1 MKYKLLLVM
10 VTVVWGSSFVIM
22 KDLVGIVEPTWL
34 LAIRFALA
42 ALALALLSLRHRKL
56 FFERGHVLY
65 GIIIGAPLFVGY
77 LLQTI
82 GLTDTTPGKNAFLT
96 ASYCV
101 MIPFLNWAVLHRK
114 PNRFHVVAAF
124 MCLFGIGLIS
134 LNEGFSVSFGDAATL
149 SCAFFYALQL
159 IFMVKFGR
167 DRNPAVL
174 TIWQLVVI
182 SVGSALVALAT
193 GAPFDFSMLGSDAWL
208 ALVYLAVVVTALA
221 ILFQNVGIANVEPAT
236 AGLLLSLE
244 SVFGVAFSIALG
256 YEALTL
262 RVLVGFLVVFA
273 AIVVS
278 EYVPQALARK
288 RMSR

>member
-22 KDLVGIVEPTWL
+22 KDLVDDVTPAWL
-34 LAIRFALA
+34 LAVRFALA
-42 ALALALLSLRHRKL
+42 AVALALLSLKHRKL
-56 FFERGHVLY
+56 FFRREYVKY
-65 GIIIGAPLFVGY
+65 GIIIGLPLFVGY

-101 MIPFLNWAVLHRK
+101 MIPFLNWAALHRK

-159 IFMVKFGR
+159 IFMVKFGH

-193 GAPFDFSMLGSDAWL
+193 GAPFDFSMLGGEAWL

-256 YEALTL
+256 YEALTP

-278 EYVPQALARK
+278 EYVPQALAHK
-288 RMSR
+288 RTLR

>member
-22 KDLVGIVEPTWL
+22 KDLVDDVNPAWL
-34 LAIRFALA
+34 LAVRFALA
-42 ALALALLSLRHRKL
+42 AVALALLSLKHRKL
-56 FFERGHVLY
+56 FFQREYVKY
-65 GIIIGAPLFVGY
+65 GIIIGLPLFVGY

-101 MIPFLNWAVLHRK
+101 MIPFLNWAALRRK

-134 LNEGFSVSFGDAATL
+134 LNEGFSVSFGDAFSL

-159 IFMVKFGR
+159 IFMVKFGQ

-193 GAPFDFSMLGSDAWL
+193 GAPFDFSMLGGEAWL

-256 YEALTL
+256 YEALTP

-278 EYVPQALARK
+278 EYVPQVMNRK

>member
-22 KDLVGIVEPTWL
+22 KDLVDDVNPAWL
-34 LAIRFALA
+34 LAVRFALA
-42 ALALALLSLRHRKL
+42 AVALALLSLKHRKL
-56 FFERGHVLY
+56 FFQREYVKY
-65 GIIIGAPLFVGY
+65 GIIIGLPLFVGY

-101 MIPFLNWAVLHRK
+101 MIPFLNWAALYRK

-134 LNEGFSVSFGDAATL
+134 LNEGFSVSFGDAFSL

-159 IFMVKFGR
+159 IFMVKFGH

-182 SVGSALVALAT
+182 SVGSALVALVT
-193 GAPFDFSMLGSDAWL
+193 GAPLDFSMLGGEAWL

-256 YEALTL
+256 YEALTP

-288 RMSR
+288 RTLR

>member
-22 KDLVGIVEPTWL
+22 KDLVDDVNPAWL
-34 LAIRFALA
+34 LAVRFALA
-42 ALALALLSLRHRKL
+42 AVALALLSLKHRKL
-56 FFERGHVLY
+56 FFQREYVKY
-65 GIIIGAPLFVGY
+65 GIIIGLPLFVGY

-101 MIPFLNWAVLHRK
+101 MIPFLNWAALHGK

-134 LNEGFSVSFGDAATL
+134 LNEGFSVSFGDAFSL

-193 GAPFDFSMLGSDAWL
+193 GAPFDFSMLGGEAWL

-256 YEALTL
+256 YEALTP

-288 RMSR
+288 RTLR

>member
-10 VTVVWGSSFVIM
+10 VTVVWGSSFVLM

-42 ALALALLSLRHRKL
+42 ALALALLSLKHRKL

-77 LLQTI
+77 LLQTV

-101 MIPFLNWAVLHRK
+101 MIPFMNWAFARHK

-124 MCLFGIGLIS
+124 MCLLGIGLIS
-134 LNEGFSVSFGDAATL
+134 LNEGFSVSFGDGLTL
-149 SCAFFYALQL
+149 CCAFFYALQL
-159 IFMVKFGR
+159 IFMAKYGQGR
-167 DRNPAVL
+167 NSAVL
-174 TIWQLVVI
+174 TIWQLVVV
-182 SVGSALVALAT
+182 SAGSCIVALAT
-193 GAPFDFSMLGSDAWL
+193 GAQLDLSSFDASCWWSLG
-208 ALVYLAVVVTALA
+208 YLAVVVTALA
-221 ILFQNVGIANVEPAT
+221 VLFQNVGIANVEPAT

-244 SVFGVAFSIALG
+244 SVFGVAFSIVLG
-256 YEALTL
+256 YEALTP

-288 RMSR
+288 RASR

>member
-22 KDLVGIVEPTWL
+22 KDLVDDVNPAWL
-34 LAIRFALA
+34 LAVRFALA
-42 ALALALLSLRHRKL
+42 AVALALLSLKHRKL
-56 FFERGHVLY
+56 FFQREYVKY
-65 GIIIGAPLFVGY
+65 GIIIGLPLFVGY

-101 MIPFLNWAVLHRK
+101 MIPFLNWAALHGK

-134 LNEGFSVSFGDAATL
+134 LNEGFSVSFGDAFSL

-193 GAPFDFSMLGSDAWL
+193 GTPFDFSMLGGEAWL

-256 YEALTL
+256 YEALTP

-288 RMSR
+288 RTLR